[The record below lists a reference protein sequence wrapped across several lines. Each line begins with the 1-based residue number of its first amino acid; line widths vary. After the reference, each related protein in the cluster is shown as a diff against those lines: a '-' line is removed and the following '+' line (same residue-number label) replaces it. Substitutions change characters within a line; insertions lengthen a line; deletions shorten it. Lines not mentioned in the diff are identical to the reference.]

1 MYVIQKM
8 LLETDAAKARAVGR
22 AMFSFYTR
30 LPNYANMLKGLGFT
44 DADFADGCSDR
55 LVDAVVAWG
64 NEDQIRARIA
74 AHHQAGATHVCIL
87 PLRTDKK
94 PLPDERTTEALA
106 PR

>member
-1 MYVIQKM
+1 MK
-8 LLETDAAKARAVGR
+8 TRSGR
-22 AMFSFYTR
+22 E
-30 LPNYANMLKGLGFT
+30 LP
-44 DADFADGCSDR
+44 
-55 LVDAVVAWG
+55 
-64 NEDQIRARIA
+64 